1 MHRFQ
6 VFISF
11 YFCFAMC
18 HTEFSVKV
26 GLLLWFYLVFC
37 FFFFC
42 SCLCGNSI
50 RFSCEINI
58 HVVYRL
64 ALVIYVNVFII
75 YSLYLLSSDIQLCVF
90 FLCLCLCV
98 CVCFV
103 YSANIYYNNIQ
114 YARKVVNLLF
124 SFSLFSFFR
133 YNFAFTSM

>member
-11 YFCFAMC
+11 YFCFPMC

-26 GLLLWFYLVFC
+26 GLLLWFYLMFC
-37 FFFFC
+37 FCFFC

-75 YSLYLLSSDIQLCVF
+75 YSLYLLSSDIQLRVF
-90 FLCLCLCV
+90 FCV
-98 CVCFV
+98 CV
-103 YSANIYYNNIQ
+103 SACVCVSCIQLTYIIIIFNMHEKLSINFFLFYY
-114 YARKVVNLLF
+114 F
-124 SFSLFSFFR
+124 PFFL